1 MELPD
6 SLPFRASRDLP
17 PYRGILAV
25 DAKGFTAEPGSTHQ
39 AISGLIPK
47 LVGLA
52 FGKVGL
58 AEVWEDPSFFGP
70 TGDGFAVGVPTRI
83 LPYLVHPFFAE
94 LQGVLARHNES
105 VRHGEAQIRLRAS
118 LHVGPLPGHPT
129 DPGLGGNGTPRND
142 THRLLDS
149 RPVRAIL
156 AAASPEVT
164 YLAVVVS
171 DRVYED
177 VVLAGYAGRH
187 PKHFVDVSA
196 TVTGKEFTQRA
207 WLYVPEPSG
216 NLLLVERAVRTPAP
230 EPPASVPAA
239 VPPGGQVFTGN
250 HAHGPAAFGNHNTVG
265 ADASD
270 REQRR

>member
-1 MELPD
+1 MEPSD

-25 DAKGFTAEPGSTHQ
+25 DAKGFTAEPSSTHQ

-52 FGKVGL
+52 FGKAGL
-58 AEVWEDPSFFGP
+58 AEVWDDPSFFGP

-94 LQGVLARHNES
+94 LQQVLARHNES
-105 VRHGEAQIRLRAS
+105 VRYGEPQIRLRAS
-118 LHVGPLPGHPT
+118 LHVGPLPLHPT
-129 DPGLGGNGTPRND
+129 DPALGGNGTPRNE

-149 RPVRAIL
+149 QPVRAIL

-177 VVLAGYAGRH
+177 VVRAGYAGRH

-196 TVTGKEFTQRA
+196 TVTGKEFAQRA

-216 NLLLVERAVRTPAP
+216 NLLLVEQAVRTPTAGAAV
-230 EPPASVPAA
+230 PAPAA
-239 VPPGGQVFTGN
+239 VPPPPVGAQAYTGN
-250 HAHGPAAFGNHNTVG
+250 TAHGPAAFGNYNTVR
-265 ADASD
+265 SD
-270 REQRR
+270 REPDR

>member
-52 FGKVGL
+52 FAKAGL
-58 AEVWEDPSFFGP
+58 AEVWDDPSFFGP
-70 TGDGFAVGVPTRI
+70 TGDGFAVGVPTRV

-94 LQGVLARHNES
+94 LQQVLARHNES
-105 VRHGEAQIRLRAS
+105 VRYGEPQIRLRAS
-118 LHVGPLPGHPT
+118 LHVGPLPLHPT
-129 DPGLGGNGTPRND
+129 DLALGGNGTPRNE

-149 RPVRAIL
+149 QPVRAIL

-196 TVTGKEFTQRA
+196 TVTGKEFAQRA

-216 NLLLVERAVRTPAP
+216 NLLLVEQAVRTPTEAAAP
-230 EPPASVPAA
+230 APVPPPPAGA
-239 VPPGGQVFTGN
+239 QVYTGN
-250 HAHGPAAFGNHNTVG
+250 TAHGPAAFGNYNTVG
-265 ADASD
+265 SD
-270 REQRR
+270 REPDR